1 MVASSR
7 RVALYALTIL
17 AVFQGV
23 ACPQAPAPSEWG
35 DAVEGVQARLILSK
49 SGPPALPGELPHLE
63 VQFRNRGAGPV
74 AFTYVEVV
82 NGSEIE
88 IDGRWYASVAAGNFA
103 TNFVVPVGGESGLY
117 PVRFQSTLFESGTG
131 STFTL
136 KPGRYFVRL
145 RTQSGLVGKPDKVLT
160 IVSNFVTVDVPDAG
174 AAEERRALIEQTSAG
189 GIAGLRAAERLLERF
204 PESALDAIK
213 AGATRDVNLRGNYIE
228 LAGTV
233 PGEPALAFL
242 RSQLAPEAGLFIQIR
257 AAEALRARNQ
267 TAWEPAL
274 TDAWRNIRA
283 NLRTTRERPDNIG
296 RLMNFLAGSGSV
308 AAIEALANTQ
318 DASVDTRLAVVQTFM
333 PRAKSRDEGE
343 ALDGPDFNLVMVVGG
358 TLPKL
363 PGGAADTAI
372 ERLLAVALDDKE
384 QRAGYRRTFDDVTWR
399 DPRVCDVAALVLSLR
414 WPERYPFRWTP
425 DEAGRDAQIVS
436 IRNTYW
442 KR

>member
-1 MVASSR
+1 
-7 RVALYALTIL
+7 
-17 AVFQGV
+17 
-23 ACPQAPAPSEWG
+23 
-35 DAVEGVQARLILSK
+35 
-49 SGPPALPGELPHLE
+49 
-63 VQFRNRGAGPV
+63 
-74 AFTYVEVV
+74 V